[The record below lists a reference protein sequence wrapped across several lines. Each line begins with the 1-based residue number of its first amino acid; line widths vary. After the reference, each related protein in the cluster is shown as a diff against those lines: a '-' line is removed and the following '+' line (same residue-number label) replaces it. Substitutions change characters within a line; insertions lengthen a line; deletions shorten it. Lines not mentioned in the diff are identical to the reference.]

1 MLAFKKSIH
10 MHVPQLPFVFFV
22 TCLPHVMK
30 GTLLFCS
37 VQGAWG
43 FWYLPGTPSFH
54 VYWTGVAEVLGGV
67 GITLGAAQLPFLPDW
82 LLPASA
88 FGLFLLTAVV
98 TPANMYMWTHNSP
111 GPTPEETL
119 EKTGGVL
126 PVQFHLGR
134 ALMQVVLLSTFLGL
148 AVPPN

>member
-1 MLAFKKSIH
+1 MLQRERLFTHKLQRWDS
-10 MHVPQLPFVFFV
+10 
-22 TCLPHVMK
+22 CLSREGWVRLET
-30 GTLLFCS
+30 GGG

-67 GITLGAAQLPFLPDW
+67 GVTLGATHLPFVPDW
-82 LLPASA
+82 LLPASG

-98 TPANMYMWTHNSP
+98 TPANLYMWTHNSP

-119 EKTGGVL
+119 QKTGGVIPL
-126 PVQFHLGR
+126 QGHLFR
-134 ALMQVVLLSTFLGL
+134 ALLQVVLLSTFLGL
-148 AVPPN
+148 AFPPN

>member
-1 MLAFKKSIH
+1 
-10 MHVPQLPFVFFV
+10 
-22 TCLPHVMK
+22 
-30 GTLLFCS
+30 

-67 GITLGAAQLPFLPDW
+67 GMAVGAAHLSFLPDW

-88 FGLFLLTAVV
+88 FGLFLLTAAV
-98 TPANMYMWTHNSP
+98 TPSNMYMWSHNSP

-119 EKTGGVL
+119 EKSGGVISL
-126 PVQFHLGR
+126 QFHLIR
-134 ALMQVVLLSTFLGL
+134 ASLQVVLLSTFLGL
-148 AVPPN
+148 AFPPN